1 MIKKN
6 GPGKKSSKS
15 KRPNRAKIPIQKKI
29 KIVKA
34 VHSAIEEIER
44 RQRESVMHQ
53 DGASEK
59 AATPCSA
66 DL

>member
-6 GPGKKSSKS
+6 GPEKKSPRS
-15 KRPNRAKIPIQKKI
+15 KRPDRIKILTPAKIKNANEVQ
-29 KIVKA
+29 
-34 VHSAIEEIER
+34 SETEEIER

-59 AATPCSA
+59 
-66 DL
+66 

>member
-6 GPGKKSSKS
+6 RSEKKSPKS
-15 KRPNRAKIPIQKKI
+15 KQPDRIKIPTPAKI
-29 KIVKA
+29 KIAKEVQ
-34 VHSAIEEIER
+34 SETEEIER

-59 AATPCSA
+59 
-66 DL
+66 